1 MGRWTFHANHR
12 PNFRKSLRGTR
23 RTVAMTDVFIGQSNG
38 FGFDPLLALTDLF
51 TDTTLN
57 NHIPRFLPPFNCVFL
72 F

>member
-1 MGRWTFHANHR
+1 
-12 PNFRKSLRGTR
+12 
-23 RTVAMTDVFIGQSNG
+23 MTDVFIGQSNG